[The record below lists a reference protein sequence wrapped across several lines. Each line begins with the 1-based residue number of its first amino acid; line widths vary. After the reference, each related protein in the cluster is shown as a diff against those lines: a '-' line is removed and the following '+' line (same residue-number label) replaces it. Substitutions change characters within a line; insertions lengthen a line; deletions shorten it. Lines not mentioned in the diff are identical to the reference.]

1 MDIVLLSRLQF
12 AITIGFHYL
21 YPPLSIGLGLILVLM
36 EGLYLKTRNPLYLQ
50 MTRFW
55 VRIFGLVF
63 AFGVGTGIVMEF
75 EFGTNW
81 ARYSRYVGDIF
92 GGPLAAE
99 GIFAFFL
106 ESGFLAILLFG
117 WDKVGPRMHF
127 FSTLMVALGAHF
139 SAVWIIVAN
148 SWMQTPT
155 AYRIVETANG
165 QRAEITSF
173 WDAVL
178 NPSTIDRLTHTI
190 MGCWQAGALFVV
202 SVGAFYLLRDKHHDF
217 GKASIRIALAVAMV
231 ASLGQLLTGHG
242 SAVTI
247 ARHQPAKLAAFEG
260 IYQTG
265 ADADMTV
272 LGWVDEEAQTV
283 HGIRVPGMLSY
294 LVGGSRETV
303 IKGLDDFPAD
313 ERPPV
318 QTTFQLYHLMVAI
331 GMTLIAITWGGGL
344 LAWRGV
350 LFRSRPLLWV
360 MVLSVLLPQ
369 IANQVGWAASEIGRQ
384 PWIVY
389 GLMRTRDAVSE
400 VLSPGQVI
408 FSLILFTVIYL
419 ALFVVFFVLLDHKIR
434 KGPLD
439 EDLAAPPEVT

>member
-1 MDIVLLSRLQF
+1 MLSRLQF

-21 YPPLSIGLGLILVLM
+21 YPPLSIGLGLILVVM
-36 EGLYLKTRNPLYLQ
+36 EGLYLKTRNPLYHQ

-55 VRIFGLVF
+55 VRIFGLIF

-81 ARYSRYVGDIF
+81 ARYSRFVGDIF

-117 WDKVGPRMHF
+117 WDKVSRRMHF

-139 SAVWIIVAN
+139 SAVWIVVAN

-155 AYRIVETANG
+155 AYRIVETATG
-165 QRAEITSF
+165 RRAEITSF
-173 WDAVL
+173 WGAVN
-178 NPSTIDRLTHTI
+178 NPSSLDRLGHTI
-190 MGCWQAGALFVV
+190 MGSWQAGAMFVV

-217 GKASIRIALAVAMV
+217 AKASIRIALAVGMV

-242 SAVTI
+242 SAVTV
-247 ARHQPAKLAAFEG
+247 ATHQPAKLAAFEG

-265 ADADMTV
+265 AAADLTV
-272 LGWVDEEAQTV
+272 LGWVDEQAEVV
-283 HGIRVPGMLSY
+283 HGIRIPGLLSY
-294 LVGGSRETV
+294 LVGGSTDTV
-303 IKGLDDFPAD
+303 VKGLRDFPVD

-318 QTTFQLYHLMVAI
+318 QPVFQFYHLMIAI
-331 GMTLIAITWGGGL
+331 GMGLIAITWGGGL
-344 LAWRGV
+344 LAWCGV
-350 LFRSRPLLWV
+350 LFRSRFLLWV

-369 IANQVGWAASEIGRQ
+369 IANQLGWAAAEVGRQ
-384 PWIVY
+384 PWIVQ
-389 GLMRTRDAVSE
+389 GLLRTADSVSDTI
-400 VLSPGQVI
+400 SAGQVL

-419 ALFVVFFVLLDHKIR
+419 ALFVVFFMLLDHKIR
-434 KGPLD
+434 KGPLA
-439 EDLAAPPEVT
+439 EDLIVEGEEP